1 MRLVEQMKFAMTWD
15 KMEENRTKSKNRT
28 IYYKRNIPSW
38 LMNWTIRQEKVIG
51 LTRVRNVLCLLGTCD
66 FNPVVSEDKNVLT
79 TLEIFCTI
87 PRSLKVFSMFPDASA
102 FIGALPCLASKNAYT
117 APAVKPFFERKM
129 DLFWQELAKSE
140 LAKNQEAVKTIF
152 RLLRFVAPDEIMP
165 LFYSSYWRT
174 ELEHCL
180 DNHVFCD
187 LKTEEEKRWYCEIML
202 HTPVIRK
209 THSDSQRA
217 RMITLIMQNKNNDVY
232 LNLLCCDPN
241 MNGLFAVHQIM
252 QMSEGLEN
260 PESVASYLQKWNQY
274 FIQEES
280 CEKDRYAN
288 HRQRMKRLI
297 NLTAYSGGEPRFL
310 KKLDRVVMTAT
321 DTELDD
327 ILSGS
332 PLQILGRICRCN
344 EVDKITAD
352 FPKETSTSVTLD
364 GDVFCVRDFLADAV
378 LKRQKAVLR
387 YLAGRDLTENTVSYL
402 CTEHCKVSRL
412 VYLNAWSAKD
422 INTLAEKDLFSV
434 FDEYGNTILDL
445 AKKFGKNTPYTFQ
458 EIQTL
463 QRICATPEGFFQK
476 LTIFFIL
483 LSRLRSEEA
492 CRRISQFAKYSKQ
505 ALDDADVSNVV
516 RHLKQGDIP
525 TMVKRI
531 VSVPVTSETA
541 AKIMTTSNNLESVLQ
556 TAKTETEIL
565 FVLEN
570 PALCITGLKEGM
582 KQFLNQD
589 ETVLEVKKQLDLP
602 DEFYRINK
610 DTVWKFFLSGNGKY
624 VRAYMHSSVRE
635 AFKVVVKAAMC
646 DCLDEL
652 RYTDLDKECCM
663 TIRDRMY
670 DHWVHN
676 NAVTISGYKV
686 YEDTSF
692 QGIMNLGAVPTRT
705 CMNYVDGLYR
715 QCLLAYFDGNKKII
729 YVKKN
734 GTIIARAVIRLTK
747 TANRMKERDEDRLT
761 FTDVA
766 VKQTQTS
773 VQSTPF
779 VETPIIFLE
788 RCYSGIQGK
797 KRIEIESAIIRFA
810 MEKAEELGC
819 GYLVSGEYETTIA
832 GSTWGK
838 TLIKAKTPVFITKS
852 KAGEQYL
859 DSFGGVYSNKGSGW
873 HENTYVNA
881 KCFGVRDV
889 IGNAANKQ

>member
-28 IYYKRNIPSW
+28 IYYKRDIPSW

-51 LTRVRNVLCLLGTCD
+51 LTRTRNVLCLLDTCD

-129 DLFWQELAKSE
+129 NLFWQELAKSE

-241 MNGLFAVHQIM
+241 MNGLFTVHQIM

-402 CTEHCKVSRL
+402 CTEHCK
-412 VYLNAWSAKD
+412 
-422 INTLAEKDLFSV
+422 
-434 FDEYGNTILDL
+434 
-445 AKKFGKNTPYTFQ
+445 
-458 EIQTL
+458 
-463 QRICATPEGFFQK
+463 
-476 LTIFFIL
+476 
-483 LSRLRSEEA
+483 
-492 CRRISQFAKYSKQ
+492 
-505 ALDDADVSNVV
+505 
-516 RHLKQGDIP
+516 
-525 TMVKRI
+525 
-531 VSVPVTSETA
+531 
-541 AKIMTTSNNLESVLQ
+541 TSNNLESVLQ

-838 TLIKAKTPVFITKS
+838 TLIKAKNPVFITKS

>member
-1 MRLVEQMKFAMTWD
+1 
-15 KMEENRTKSKNRT
+15 
-28 IYYKRNIPSW
+28 
-38 LMNWTIRQEKVIG
+38 
-51 LTRVRNVLCLLGTCD
+51 
-66 FNPVVSEDKNVLT
+66 
-79 TLEIFCTI
+79 
-87 PRSLKVFSMFPDASA
+87 
-102 FIGALPCLASKNAYT
+102 
-117 APAVKPFFERKM
+117 
-129 DLFWQELAKSE
+129 
-140 LAKNQEAVKTIF
+140 
-152 RLLRFVAPDEIMP
+152 
-165 LFYSSYWRT
+165 
-174 ELEHCL
+174 
-180 DNHVFCD
+180 
-187 LKTEEEKRWYCEIML
+187 
-202 HTPVIRK
+202 
-209 THSDSQRA
+209 
-217 RMITLIMQNKNNDVY
+217 MITLIMQNKNNDVY

-241 MNGLFAVHQIM
+241 MNGLFTVHQIM

-274 FIQEES
+274 FIQKES

-310 KKLDRVVMTAT
+310 KKLDHVVMTAT

-332 PLQILGRICRCN
+332 PLQILGRICKCN
-344 EVDKITAD
+344 EAEKIGAD

-402 CTEHCKVSRL
+402 CMEHNKVSRL
-412 VYLNAWSAKD
+412 VYLNAWSAKE
-422 INTLAEKDLFSV
+422 INALAEKDLFSV
-434 FDEYGNTILDL
+434 FDEYGNTIQDL

-463 QRICATPEGFFQK
+463 QRICATPRSLFQK

-531 VSVPVTSETA
+531 VSVPVMSETA
-541 AKIMTTSNNLESVLQ
+541 AKIMTVPISLESVLQ

-565 FVLEN
+565 FALEN
-570 PALCITGLKEGM
+570 PALCIAGLKEGM

-734 GTIIARAVIRLTK
+734 GAIIARAVIRLTK

-761 FTDVA
+761 FTDVT
-766 VKQTQTS
+766 VKQMQTS

-797 KRIEIESAIIRFA
+797 KRMEIESAIIRFA

-819 GYLVSGEYETTIA
+819 GYLVSGEYETTIV

-838 TLIKAKTPVFITKS
+838 TLIKEKKPVFITKS

-873 HENTYVNA
+873 HGNTYVNA

-889 IGNAANKQ
+889 IGNASNKQ

>member
-1 MRLVEQMKFAMTWD
+1 
-15 KMEENRTKSKNRT
+15 
-28 IYYKRNIPSW
+28 
-38 LMNWTIRQEKVIG
+38 
-51 LTRVRNVLCLLGTCD
+51 
-66 FNPVVSEDKNVLT
+66 
-79 TLEIFCTI
+79 
-87 PRSLKVFSMFPDASA
+87 
-102 FIGALPCLASKNAYT
+102 
-117 APAVKPFFERKM
+117 
-129 DLFWQELAKSE
+129 
-140 LAKNQEAVKTIF
+140 
-152 RLLRFVAPDEIMP
+152 
-165 LFYSSYWRT
+165 
-174 ELEHCL
+174 
-180 DNHVFCD
+180 
-187 LKTEEEKRWYCEIML
+187 
-202 HTPVIRK
+202 
-209 THSDSQRA
+209 
-217 RMITLIMQNKNNDVY
+217 MITLIMQNKNNDVY

-241 MNGLFAVHQIM
+241 MNGLFTVHQIM

-274 FIQEES
+274 FIQKES

-310 KKLDRVVMTAT
+310 KKLDHVVMTAT

-332 PLQILGRICRCN
+332 PLQILGRICKCN
-344 EVDKITAD
+344 EAEKIGAD

-402 CTEHCKVSRL
+402 CMEHNKVSRL
-412 VYLNAWSAKD
+412 VYLNAWSAKE
-422 INTLAEKDLFSV
+422 INALAEKDLFSV
-434 FDEYGNTILDL
+434 FDEYGNTIQDL

-463 QRICATPEGFFQK
+463 QRICATPRGLFQK

-531 VSVPVTSETA
+531 VSVPVMSETA
-541 AKIMTTSNNLESVLQ
+541 AKIMTVPISLESVLQ

-565 FVLEN
+565 FALEN
-570 PALCITGLKEGM
+570 PALCIAGLKEGM

-734 GTIIARAVIRLTK
+734 GAIIARAVIRLTK

-761 FTDVA
+761 FTDVT
-766 VKQTQTS
+766 VKQMQTS

-797 KRIEIESAIIRFA
+797 KRMEIESAIIRFA

-819 GYLVSGEYETTIA
+819 GYLVSGEYETTIV

-838 TLIKAKTPVFITKS
+838 TLIKEKKPVFITKS

-873 HENTYVNA
+873 HGNTYVNA

-889 IGNAANKQ
+889 IGNASNKQ

>member
-1 MRLVEQMKFAMTWD
+1 
-15 KMEENRTKSKNRT
+15 
-28 IYYKRNIPSW
+28 
-38 LMNWTIRQEKVIG
+38 
-51 LTRVRNVLCLLGTCD
+51 
-66 FNPVVSEDKNVLT
+66 
-79 TLEIFCTI
+79 
-87 PRSLKVFSMFPDASA
+87 
-102 FIGALPCLASKNAYT
+102 
-117 APAVKPFFERKM
+117 
-129 DLFWQELAKSE
+129 
-140 LAKNQEAVKTIF
+140 
-152 RLLRFVAPDEIMP
+152 
-165 LFYSSYWRT
+165 
-174 ELEHCL
+174 
-180 DNHVFCD
+180 
-187 LKTEEEKRWYCEIML
+187 
-202 HTPVIRK
+202 
-209 THSDSQRA
+209 
-217 RMITLIMQNKNNDVY
+217 
-232 LNLLCCDPN
+232 
-241 MNGLFAVHQIM
+241 
-252 QMSEGLEN
+252 
-260 PESVASYLQKWNQY
+260 
-274 FIQEES
+274 
-280 CEKDRYAN
+280 
-288 HRQRMKRLI
+288 
-297 NLTAYSGGEPRFL
+297 
-310 KKLDRVVMTAT
+310 MTAT

-332 PLQILGRICRCN
+332 PLQILGRICKCN
-344 EVDKITAD
+344 EAEKIGAD

-402 CTEHCKVSRL
+402 CMEHNKVSRL
-412 VYLNAWSAKD
+412 VYLNAWSAKE
-422 INTLAEKDLFSV
+422 INALAEKDLFSV
-434 FDEYGNTILDL
+434 FDEYGNTIQDL

-463 QRICATPEGFFQK
+463 QRICATPRGLFQK

-531 VSVPVTSETA
+531 VSVPVMSETA
-541 AKIMTTSNNLESVLQ
+541 AKIMTVPISLESVLQ

-565 FVLEN
+565 FALEN
-570 PALCITGLKEGM
+570 PALCIAGLKEGM

-734 GTIIARAVIRLTK
+734 GAIIARAVIRLTK

-761 FTDVA
+761 FTDVT
-766 VKQTQTS
+766 VKQMQTS

-797 KRIEIESAIIRFA
+797 KRMEIESAIIRFA

-819 GYLVSGEYETTIA
+819 GYLVSGEYETTIV

-838 TLIKAKTPVFITKS
+838 TLIKEKKPVFITKS

-873 HENTYVNA
+873 HGNTYVNA

-889 IGNAANKQ
+889 IGNASNKQ

>member
-1 MRLVEQMKFAMTWD
+1 
-15 KMEENRTKSKNRT
+15 
-28 IYYKRNIPSW
+28 
-38 LMNWTIRQEKVIG
+38 
-51 LTRVRNVLCLLGTCD
+51 
-66 FNPVVSEDKNVLT
+66 
-79 TLEIFCTI
+79 
-87 PRSLKVFSMFPDASA
+87 
-102 FIGALPCLASKNAYT
+102 
-117 APAVKPFFERKM
+117 
-129 DLFWQELAKSE
+129 
-140 LAKNQEAVKTIF
+140 
-152 RLLRFVAPDEIMP
+152 
-165 LFYSSYWRT
+165 
-174 ELEHCL
+174 
-180 DNHVFCD
+180 
-187 LKTEEEKRWYCEIML
+187 
-202 HTPVIRK
+202 
-209 THSDSQRA
+209 
-217 RMITLIMQNKNNDVY
+217 MITLIMQNKNNDVY

-241 MNGLFAVHQIM
+241 MNGLFTVHQIM

-274 FIQEES
+274 FIQKES

-310 KKLDRVVMTAT
+310 KKLDHVVMTAT

-332 PLQILGRICRCN
+332 PLQILGRICKCN
-344 EVDKITAD
+344 EAEKIGAD

-402 CTEHCKVSRL
+402 CMEHNKVSRL
-412 VYLNAWSAKD
+412 VYLNAWSAKE
-422 INTLAEKDLFSV
+422 INALAEKDLFSV
-434 FDEYGNTILDL
+434 FDEYGNTIQNL

-463 QRICATPEGFFQK
+463 QRICATPRGLFQK

-483 LSRLRSEEA
+483 LSRLRSEET

-531 VSVPVTSETA
+531 VSVPVMSETA
-541 AKIMTTSNNLESVLQ
+541 AKIMTVPISLESVLQ

-565 FVLEN
+565 FALEN
-570 PALCITGLKEGM
+570 PALCIAGLKEGM

-734 GTIIARAVIRLTK
+734 GAIIARAVIRLTK

-761 FTDVA
+761 FTDVT
-766 VKQTQTS
+766 VKQMQTS

-797 KRIEIESAIIRFA
+797 KRMEIESAIIRFA

-819 GYLVSGEYETTIA
+819 GYLVSGEYETTIV

-838 TLIKAKTPVFITKS
+838 TLIKEKKPVFITKS

-873 HENTYVNA
+873 HGNTYVNA

-889 IGNAANKQ
+889 IGNASNKQ